1 MQPLALLAFLWVLLP
16 FAFCQDDTCAIHGK
30 DGVNGIPGRGGLPG
44 AKGEKGAPA
53 LQDELNSIPLQELKG
68 ETGIRGPPGDLGQ
81 KGFMGA
87 QGPKGFSG
95 PKGPRGSSG
104 GIDGSGG
111 NANKK
116 PAFSVLRN
124 KADLASYGKPV
135 TFDNP
140 LSNVDNEFNLAT
152 GYFTCKVPGVYYFVF
167 HASSE
172 GHLCLRFK
180 SNRNAV
186 SLNFCDL
193 NPRSLSVVVSGG
205 AVLQLSTN
213 DKVWIE
219 PFTKSAGGSK
229 MPKSMSAVFNG
240 FLIYRNT

>member
-1 MQPLALLAFLWVLLP
+1 M
-16 FAFCQDDTCAIHGK
+16 
-30 DGVNGIPGRGGLPG
+30 
-44 AKGEKGAPA
+44 
-53 LQDELNSIPLQELKG
+53 
-68 ETGIRGPPGDLGQ
+68 GIRGPPGDLGQ

-95 PKGPRGSSG
+95 PKGPRGFSG

-124 KADLASYGKPV
+124 KADLASYSKPV
-135 TFDNP
+135 TLDNQ

-172 GHLCLRFK
+172 GHLCLRLK

-219 PFTKSAGGSK
+219 PFSKSAGGSK

>member
-1 MQPLALLAFLWVLLP
+1 M
-16 FAFCQDDTCAIHGK
+16 
-30 DGVNGIPGRGGLPG
+30 
-44 AKGEKGAPA
+44 
-53 LQDELNSIPLQELKG
+53 QDELNSIPLQELKG
-68 ETGIRGPPGDLGQ
+68 ETGIRGPPGELGQ

-95 PKGPRGSSG
+95 LKGPRGSSG

-135 TFDNP
+135 TFDNQ

-186 SLNFCDL
+186 NLNFCDL

-213 DKVWIE
+213 DNVWIE
-219 PFTKSAGGSK
+219 PFTKSAVGSK

>member
-1 MQPLALLAFLWVLLP
+1 M
-16 FAFCQDDTCAIHGK
+16 
-30 DGVNGIPGRGGLPG
+30 
-44 AKGEKGAPA
+44 
-53 LQDELNSIPLQELKG
+53 QDELNSITLQELKG
-68 ETGIRGPPGDLGQ
+68 ETGVRGPSGETGQ

-87 QGPKGFSG
+87 QGPKGFPG

-111 NANKK
+111 TASKK

-124 KADLASYGKPV
+124 RAESASYDKPV
-135 TFDNP
+135 TFDNK
-140 LSNVDNEFNLAT
+140 LSNVDNEFKLTT

-167 HASSE
+167 HAASE
-172 GHLCLRFK
+172 GHLCLRLK
-180 SNRNAV
+180 NNRNTE

-205 AVLQLSTN
+205 AILELSTN

-219 PFTKSAGGSK
+219 PFTKTANAGSI

-240 FLIYRNT
+240 FLIYRST